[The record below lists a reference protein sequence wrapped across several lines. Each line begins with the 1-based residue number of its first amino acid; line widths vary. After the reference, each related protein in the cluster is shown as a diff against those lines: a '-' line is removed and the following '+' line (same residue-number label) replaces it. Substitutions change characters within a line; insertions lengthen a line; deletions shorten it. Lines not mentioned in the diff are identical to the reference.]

1 MMMEPTPAAPFE
13 VIQPQLVLEFLVVAL
28 DPPPQLSQAD
38 ESGERDG
45 LRQRRQPVLR
55 RRRFAARPLDE
66 EPFRGARRWPIAIAM
81 GGPHAQPREAG
92 AHGPAGAFPPRH
104 RVPGRGRERGGQ
116 ALEALRS
123 MPRRAPHARR
133 RPAAARPVLR
143 GPGPL
148 SWGPRRSLAFYSD
161 DVRQPGA

>member
-55 RRRFAARPLDE
+55 RRRVAARPLDE
-66 EPFRGARRWPIAIAM
+66 EPFRGARRRPIPIAM
-81 GGPHAQPREAG
+81 GGPHAQPPCPPPATAG
-92 AHGPAGAFPPRH
+92 AGGRPAACGARVWSRPLCHLGWNAPASGTPP
-104 RVPGRGRERGGQ
+104 
-116 ALEALRS
+116 
-123 MPRRAPHARR
+123 ARR
-133 RPAAARPVLR
+133 R
-143 GPGPL
+143 
-148 SWGPRRSLAFYSD
+148 RRSWAQLSG
-161 DVRQPGA
+161 R